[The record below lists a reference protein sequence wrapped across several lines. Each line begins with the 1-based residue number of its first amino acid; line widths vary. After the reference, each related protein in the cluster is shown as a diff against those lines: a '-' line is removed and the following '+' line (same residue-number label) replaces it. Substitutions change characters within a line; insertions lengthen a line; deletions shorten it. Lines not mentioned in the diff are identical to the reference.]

1 MPRKARKRTTTVK
14 QEVENIYCVN
24 CGAIIDEYSGVL
36 ASPDWYADTRFVHY
50 CRACQQRQFEDFAET
65 MGPAMA
71 FILCCASYNLPFI
84 PEAVPRT
91 AYEDESREMNWLAY
105 LQNLEI
111 TDYRYR
117 RDGEPASFVEGITD
131 LSVIFGDNFQKD
143 TRFATGIA
151 MDKAAS
157 KAPGTRA
164 QRKNWGK
171 QSKWTDDDYDEAD
184 RIFSILSAERAKT
197 GMDAQTE
204 FTLREICKLQLDYNK
219 ARTEGKHDAAKKIY
233 DTISKMMEN
242 NSLRKK
248 DENSQAEAPK
258 LDNFIAK
265 FEKAGYVQ
273 NGKILPYDVL
283 LRKLR
288 GDHAK
293 YPMSHDYL
301 DFIIREILNC
311 MRENMGMGKT
321 SVLPAGFQMKPKC
334 GEFEPTMS
342 AAEKKTIRDLKLPPM
357 QYEPKPPR
365 GTKQSKGD

>member
-1 MPRKARKRTTTVK
+1 
-14 QEVENIYCVN
+14 
-24 CGAIIDEYSGVL
+24 
-36 ASPDWYADTRFVHY
+36 
-50 CRACQQRQFEDFAET
+50 
-65 MGPAMA
+65 
-71 FILCCASYNLPFI
+71 
-84 PEAVPRT
+84 
-91 AYEDESREMNWLAY
+91 
-105 LQNLEI
+105 
-111 TDYRYR
+111 
-117 RDGEPASFVEGITD
+117 
-131 LSVIFGDNFQKD
+131 
-143 TRFATGIA
+143 